1 MKDPSYAIEQI
12 ILHPQLGIA
21 LLIMGALFTAAVG
34 VSVFSFYIDDYW
46 TDKEYRERLRFGP
59 RRQPQ

>member
-12 ILHPQLGIA
+12 ILHPQLGLA
-21 LLIMGALFTAAVG
+21 LLIAGALFTAAVG

-46 TDKEYRERLRFGP
+46 TDQAYRERLRWGP
-59 RRQPQ
+59 RRQSQ